1 MKEKMLAAIT
11 GKKVQIWHSLLRDS
25 IEWHYTAQ
33 QIRLNAQL
41 LSVNKIQHEFH
52 HHFVPA
58 EYQRGIGERDHI
70 LLARSAE
77 FIIKRLQLIAKK
89 FESPR
94 QVSQVNKVFL
104 PLIICST
111 YMLSLLIKLNR
122 NYNLQFLYNFDV
134 LTVYH
139 I

>member
-1 MKEKMLAAIT
+1 MKEQMLAAIT
-11 GKKVQIWHSLLRDS
+11 EKKVQIWHSLLRDS
-25 IEWHYTAQ
+25 IDWHYTAQ

-58 EYQRGIGERDHI
+58 EYEERDHI

-94 QVSQVNKVFL
+94 QVSQVNKA
-104 PLIICST
+104 
-111 YMLSLLIKLNR
+111 
-122 NYNLQFLYNFDV
+122 
-134 LTVYH
+134 
-139 I
+139 

>member
-1 MKEKMLAAIT
+1 MLAAIT
-11 GKKVQIWHSLLRDS
+11 EKKVQIWHSLLRDS

-58 EYQRGIGERDHI
+58 EYQRGSGERDHI
-70 LLARSAE
+70 LFWRSAE
-77 FIIKRLQLIAKK
+77 FITKRLQQGMIYNLI
-89 FESPR
+89 
-94 QVSQVNKVFL
+94 L
-104 PLIICST
+104 PLIICNT
-111 YMLSLLIKLNR
+111 YMLSLLIKLNQ

-139 I
+139 IWSRLIQISMLWF

>member
-11 GKKVQIWHSLLRDS
+11 EKKVQIWHSLLRDS

-58 EYQRGIGERDHI
+58 EYQRGIGERDPTSFLQDQLN
-70 LLARSAE
+70 LLLKDCNS
-77 FIIKRLQLIAKK
+77 LQKNLKAQGMLVK
-89 FESPR
+89 
-94 QVSQVNKVFL
+94 
-104 PLIICST
+104 ST
-111 YMLSLLIKLNR
+111 RHDL
-122 NYNLQFLYNFDV
+122 
-134 LTVYH
+134 
-139 I
+139 

>member
-1 MKEKMLAAIT
+1 M
-11 GKKVQIWHSLLRDS
+11 
-25 IEWHYTAQ
+25 
-33 QIRLNAQL
+33 
-41 LSVNKIQHEFH
+41 QHEFH

-58 EYQRGIGERDHI
+58 EYQRGIEERDHT

-89 FESPR
+89 KKPKAGQS
-94 QVSQVNKVFL
+94 SQQGMIYNLIL